1 MDLGLHDRVA
11 LVIGASAGLGRAIA
25 AALVA
30 EGATVAVAS
39 RSRERITATA
49 TEIGATAFVW
59 DTADLDGAGALLD
72 DVARTL
78 GPIDVLV
85 TNTGGPPAGADALG
99 FAREPWDVAYRSL
112 VLAPMTLVSAVVPGM
127 RERRFGRI
135 VNVGSTSVREPI
147 GELMLS
153 NSHRAALVTAFKT
166 VALQVAAD
174 GVTLNT
180 LLPGSF
186 ATARIL
192 DGTTRADADAEARRT
207 IAIGRLGDPEELAA
221 AAAFLCSA
229 RASYITGETLAVDG
243 GKTRSVFSRG
253 VRSRAQL
260 RAGGGFRAD
269 EDLRARTPRRR
280 LQSPG
285 APRSSIGQDAGL
297 SRR

>member
-1 MDLGLHDRVA
+1 MDLGLHGRVA

-99 FAREPWDVAYRSL
+99 FAREQWDVAYRSL

-127 RERRFGRI
+127 RERGFGRI

-186 ATARIL
+186 ATARLL

-243 GKTRSVFSRG
+243 GKTRSVF
-253 VRSRAQL
+253 
-260 RAGGGFRAD
+260 
-269 EDLRARTPRRR
+269 
-280 LQSPG
+280 
-285 APRSSIGQDAGL
+285 
-297 SRR
+297 